1 MKLLEFPIRRYQF
14 TLVAFLCLAAL
25 GIFAFNNIA
34 REEDPYLKLS
44 AFFITA
50 INPGATPDN
59 LERLVAKPIED
70 RIAAL
75 DGVHKLET
83 TVVDGVAFIAVEFD
97 AETDPDKKSD
107 EISRVVNALRPELP
121 AEIARLEIRRISPAM
136 VNVLQV
142 ALVSPDASYREME
155 DYARTLSDL
164 LRGVHGVRTAERWA
178 YPPRELRI
186 AVDMQRLAQSRVTP
200 GQLLAAIQ
208 SENANIPAG
217 LVSLGDQSFSLQTSG
232 AYKTLDDVRDTVIGG
247 AAGRAVR
254 VRDVAEVSWADSPAS
269 HLGRFNGTRAVFV
282 TASQNDG
289 FNAITLQRSM
299 DTVLD
304 RFEATLPK
312 HIRLERGF
320 EQSRNVS
327 ARLNRLY
334 TDFIIAIALVV
345 LTLLPLGLR
354 AAGIVMVSLPLSL
367 AIGIASLYFL
377 GYSLNQI
384 SIAGFVVALGLL
396 VDDSIVVV
404 ENISRH
410 LREGA
415 SRLNAAIAG
424 TRQIMVAILGCTAT
438 LIFAF
443 LPLMALPGNSGK
455 FIRVLPTTVIATILG
470 SLLIALLII
479 PFLASRVLPANG
491 TEHKSALL
499 DRLMGAIHRYYRPAL
514 HFCLARPRATTGI
527 ALGGSLLLILAL
539 AKFLGSSLFPKA
551 DTPQFM
557 VTVQTPNGTSLE
569 ATDRALR
576 FAEAQLAR
584 TPEVRA
590 YFSNLGHGNPQVY
603 YNHIVRNDA
612 ANFAEVF
619 VLLKQYDPHRTPQV
633 LDRLRE
639 SLQHYPGAR
648 IDIREFT
655 NGIPISAPISVRI
668 IGPDLDTLESLSEQ
682 VRQLVES
689 VPGTRQV
696 NNALRVPRTNLGLQ
710 IDSQKLGLLGV
721 PTVELDRAVRLA
733 VSGLSAGT
741 FKSPDGEQYNIVVR
755 TPVGERATLANLQQV
770 MVPSQGGA
778 LLPLSQLATPVFE
791 HAPTLIKRFS
801 RERAAVIDA
810 DVERGFNT
818 GKVTAAVVQKLQ
830 AVQWPRGYRYAL
842 GGEAESSAESF
853 SGIGS
858 AIIVALFGIFA
869 VLVLEFGSFKATL
882 IVLTVVP
889 LGVAGGLLMLLLTG
903 NDISFIAS
911 IGFVALI
918 GIEIKN
924 SILLVDFTNQLREQ
938 GVPLG
943 EAIERAGE
951 VRFLPILLTSA
962 TAIGGLLP
970 LALQNSSLYSPMAW
984 VIIGGLITSTLLARL
999 VTPVVYKLIP
1009 PPVG

>member
-1 MKLLEFPIRRYQF
+1 MTLLEFPIRRYQF

-25 GIFAFNNIA
+25 GVFAFNNIA

-50 INPGATPDN
+50 IDPGATPDN
-59 LERLVAKPIED
+59 LERLVTKPIED

-75 DGVHKLET
+75 DGVHKLES
-83 TVVDGVAFIAVEFD
+83 TVVDGVAFVAVEFD
-97 AETDPDKKSD
+97 ADTDPDKKSD
-107 EISRVVNALRPELP
+107 EITREVNALRPDLP
-121 AEIARLEIRRISPAM
+121 PEIARLEVRRISPSM

-142 ALVSPDASYREME
+142 ALASPDASYREME
-155 DYARTLSDL
+155 DYARTLGDL
-164 LRGVHGVRTAERWA
+164 LKGVKGVRTAERWA
-178 YPPRELRI
+178 YPARELRI

-200 GQLLAAIQ
+200 GQLLNAIQ

-217 LVSLGDQSFSLQTSG
+217 FVSLGERSFSLQTSG
-232 AYKTLDDVRDTVIGG
+232 AYRNLDEVRDTVIGG
-247 AAGRAVR
+247 APGRAVR
-254 VRDVAEVSWADSPAS
+254 VRDVADVSWADSPAS
-269 HLGRFNGTRAVFV
+269 YLGRFNGTRAVFV

-289 FNAITLQRSM
+289 FNAITLQQNL
-299 DTVLD
+299 DVALD
-304 RFEATLPK
+304 RFETTLPK
-312 HIRLERGF
+312 YIRLERGF

-334 TDFIIAIALVV
+334 TDFGIAIGLVA

-354 AAGIVMVSLPLSL
+354 AASIVMVSLPLSL
-367 AIGIASLYFL
+367 AIGIATLYFF

-415 SRLNAAIAG
+415 NRFDAAIAG

-443 LPLMALPGNSGK
+443 LPLMALPGNAGK
-455 FIRVLPTTVIATILG
+455 FIRVLPTTVIATIVG
-470 SLLIALLII
+470 SLVIALLII
-479 PFLASRVLPANG
+479 PFLASRVLPA
-491 TEHKSALL
+491 TSASHRSALL
-499 DRLMGAIHRYYRPAL
+499 DKLMGGIHRYYRPAL
-514 HFCLARPRATTGI
+514 HYCLARPRATTTI
-527 ALGGSLLLILAL
+527 ALGGSLLLIVLL
-539 AKFLGSSLFPKA
+539 AKILGSSLFPKA
-551 DTPQFM
+551 DTPQFLI
-557 VTVQTPNGTSLE
+557 TVQTPNGTSLE
-569 ATDRALR
+569 GTDHALR
-576 FAEAQLAR
+576 FVEQRLAQ

-612 ANFAEVF
+612 TNFAELF
-619 VLLKQYDPHRTPQV
+619 VLLKGYDTRRTPQM
-633 LDRLRE
+633 LDRLRA
-639 SLQHYPGAR
+639 SLQNYPGAH
-648 IDIREFT
+648 IDIHEFT
-655 NGIPISAPISVRI
+655 NGIPISAPVSVRI

-682 VRQLVES
+682 VRHLIES

-696 NNALRVPRTNLGLQ
+696 SNALRVPRTNLRLQ

-733 VSGLSAGT
+733 VSGLNAGT

-755 TPVGERATLANLQQV
+755 APIGEHATLANLQQV
-770 MVPSQGGA
+770 MVPSQSGA

-791 HAPTLIKRFS
+791 RAPILIQRFG
-801 RERAAVIDA
+801 RERAAVVDA
-810 DVERGFNT
+810 DVERGLNT
-818 GKVTAAVVQKLQ
+818 GKVTAAVVQKLN
-830 AVQWPRGYRYAL
+830 AMSWPRGYRYSL
-842 GGEAESSAESF
+842 GGEAESSSESF

-924 SILLVDFTNQLREQ
+924 SILLVDFTNQLRQQ

-999 VTPVVYKLIP
+999 VTPVVYKLMP
-1009 PPVG
+1009 PTIG